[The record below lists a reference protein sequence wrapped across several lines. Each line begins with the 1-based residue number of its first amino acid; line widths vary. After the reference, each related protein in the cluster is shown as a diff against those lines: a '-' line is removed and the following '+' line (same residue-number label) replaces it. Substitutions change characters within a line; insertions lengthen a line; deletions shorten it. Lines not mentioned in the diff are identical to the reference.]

1 MKAELVTIFQPCI
14 CLLQLGQVRWCCT
27 STPMLKTSFYHM
39 SSWISSGRCWELI
52 SSQLSTQA
60 MASTTVTCKN
70 EQVKATVA
78 IIATWAGTDPIP
90 AYSQKVLEP
99 PLEKHRGLVKSNKK
113 YKNKTSRSRLL
124 SKERKAAS
132 LSLQWV
138 NSTPRS
144 HTISPSAPQTQTL
157 KTYAILSWNGMLSK
171 RIQIKHMLTRRRL
184 KQKLKA

>member
-1 MKAELVTIFQPCI
+1 
-14 CLLQLGQVRWCCT
+14 
-27 STPMLKTSFYHM
+27 
-39 SSWISSGRCWELI
+39 
-52 SSQLSTQA
+52 
-60 MASTTVTCKN
+60 
-70 EQVKATVA
+70 
-78 IIATWAGTDPIP
+78 
-90 AYSQKVLEP
+90 
-99 PLEKHRGLVKSNKK
+99 LEKHRGLVKSNKK
-113 YKNKTSRSRLL
+113 YKNKTIWSRLL

-171 RIQIKHMLTRRRL
+171 RIQIKHMLTRTRS